1 MRRKIIILDYGSG
14 NIKSVL
20 NICKHLDENSEISND
35 VNKIKNCSHL
45 ILPGV
50 GSFGSSIEKIKKNLP
65 IDEILNEINIQKKS
79 FLGICVGMQVM
90 ATKGFEFGEHD
101 GLNLIE
107 GTVEKLKT
115 DKLPLPNIGWGNI
128 KLNNNEG
135 IFSNLNNENYFYFV
149 HSYEFKPENY
159 KHVIATSDYER
170 EFVCAIQKE
179 NIIGVQFHPE
189 KSQKSG
195 IRLLKNFFDLK

>member
-1 MRRKIIILDYGSG
+1 MRKKIIILDYGSG

-65 IDEILNEINIQKKS
+65 TDEILNEINIKKKS
-79 FLGICVGMQVM
+79 FLGICVGMQAM

-115 DKLPLPNIGWGNI
+115 DKLPLPNIGWRNM

-149 HSYEFKPENY
+149 HSYEFKPENH
-159 KHVIATSDYER
+159 KHVIATSNYEH

-189 KSQKSG
+189 KSQTSG

>member
-1 MRRKIIILDYGSG
+1 MKKKIIILDYGSG

-135 IFSNLNNENYFYFV
+135 IFSNLNNENYFYL
-149 HSYEFKPENY
+149 
-159 KHVIATSDYER
+159 
-170 EFVCAIQKE
+170 
-179 NIIGVQFHPE
+179 
-189 KSQKSG
+189 
-195 IRLLKNFFDLK
+195 RLF